1 MNKKVALKSSMLAV
15 VAGFGLMASSVY
27 ADQEAIQILGVND
40 FHGALDTTGSAY
52 MPDGKVSNAGTAAQ
66 LDAYMD
72 DTEKEFTAANPNSTS
87 LRVQAGDM
95 VGASPA
101 NSGLLQDEPTV
112 KAFNQMGFNYGTI
125 GNHEFD
131 EGLDEYNRIIKGE
144 APAAD
149 AGFNKI
155 VYDYQHVPATQE
167 IVVANVVDKV
177 TGEIP
182 NNWQPY
188 AIQDVTIN
196 DKVVKV
202 GFIGIVTKEIPNLVL
217 RQHYERY
224 EFLDEA
230 ETIAAYAL
238 ELQKKGVKAI
248 VVLAH
253 VPAVNNGDVVEGE
266 AADIMKRVTEIYP
279 DHSVDILFAGHNHQ
293 YTNGVVGNT
302 RIVQALS
309 QGKAYADVRGIL
321 DTDTQDFVAVP
332 DAEIIA
338 VAPGI
343 KTASEDIQAIV
354 DEANTIVKQVTS
366 TKIGTAATSD
376 VISRE
381 VNEFKES
388 PVGNLVTDAQLAIA
402 NQKSDI
408 PVDFAMTNNGGIR
421 SDLVVSEDGTIT
433 WGAAQA
439 VQPFG
444 NILQIVQMTGED
456 IYKVLNEQYDGKENY
471 FLQMAGLKY
480 TFTDNPEGGEET
492 PYKVVKAYK
501 DNGEEID
508 PGKTYTLVINDFLFG
523 GGDGFESF
531 RNATLI
537 GAISPDT
544 ETFIE
549 YIRQQEANG
558 IKITSGI
565 KGVKTYLAEVPV
577 DIVEPDDDTHVTPE
591 QTNTSTFPSNQPSK
605 ALVLGQEQTGQITSV
620 NVSSSRN
627 KAIVLT
633 LGNQKAALKAENH
646 YGSKKSSLPETGE
659 TTSASFVL
667 VGLSILGIAGLTV
680 KRKNS

>member
-1 MNKKVALKSSMLAV
+1 MKKKVVLKSSILAV
-15 VAGFGLMASSVY
+15 VAGFGLFAGSVY

-72 DTEKEFTAANPNSTS
+72 DAEKEFTAENPDSTS

-101 NSGLLQDEPTV
+101 NSSLLQDEPTIKV
-112 KAFNQMGFNYGTI
+112 FNKMGFDYGTL

-131 EGLDEYNRIIKGE
+131 EGLDEYNRITTGK
-144 APAAD
+144 APSAD

-155 VYDYQHVPATQE
+155 VHDYQHVPAKQE
-167 IVVANVVDKV
+167 IVIANVIDKT

-182 NNWQPY
+182 HNWKPY
-188 AIQDVTIN
+188 AVREIPIN

-217 RQHYERY
+217 RQNYEQY
-224 EFLDEA
+224 KFLDEA

-253 VPAVNNGDVVEGE
+253 VPAINKGDAIEGE
-266 AADIMKRVTEIYP
+266 AVDIMKRVSEIYP
-279 DHSVDILFAGHNHQ
+279 EHSVDILFAGHNHK

-321 DTDTQDFVAVP
+321 DTDTQDFISVP
-332 DAEIIA
+332 NAEVIA
-338 VAPGI
+338 VAPGV
-343 KTASEDIQAIV
+343 KTGSEDIQAIV
-354 DEANTIVKQVTS
+354 DEANTIVKQVTAA
-366 TKIGTAATSD
+366 KIGTAATSD
-376 VISRE
+376 LISRD

-388 PVGNLVTDAQLAIA
+388 PVGNLVTTAQLTIA
-402 NQKSDI
+402 NQKSKI

-421 SDLVVSEDGTIT
+421 ADLLVAEDGTIT

-456 IYKVLNEQYDGKENY
+456 IYKVLNEQYDAKQNY
-471 FLQMAGLKY
+471 FLQMSGLKY

-501 DNGEEID
+501 SNGEEID
-508 PGKTYTLVINDFLFG
+508 PSKTYTLVINDFLFG
-523 GGDGFESF
+523 GGDGFASF
-531 RNATLI
+531 RNAKLI
-537 GAISPDT
+537 GAINPDT

-549 YIRQQEANG
+549 YIQQQEAKG
-558 IKITSGI
+558 EKIAAGI

-577 DIVEPDDDTHVTPE
+577 DVVDPSDTTTPE
-591 QTNTSTFPSNQPSK
+591 NNPNETTDLPKDGQMPQVSHTSGHTIQ
-605 ALVLGQEQTGQITSV
+605 
-620 NVSSSRN
+620 N

-633 LGNQKAALKAENH
+633 LGNKKAAVKSENN
-646 YGSKKSSLPETGE
+646 YGNGSKEQSLPETGDNA
-659 TTSASFVL
+659 SASFIL
-667 VGLSILGIAGLTV
+667 AGISILGMAGLAA